1 MAKARKPVVEP
12 IEDDD
17 AYTGGL
23 TPNADAGVSLATL
36 RASGFFEEVT
46 DAHRA
51 KATAYFARIETRRR
65 AAMQPDLVEMM
76 GGRHG
81 A

>member
-1 MAKARKPVVEP
+1 MARARKTASAE
-12 IEDDD
+12 IDDD
-17 AYTGGL
+17 EAYTGGL
-23 TPNADAGVSLATL
+23 TPHADAGLSLAAL
-36 RASGFFEEVT
+36 RAGGFFDAVT

-51 KATAYFARIETRRR
+51 KAKAYFARIETRRR

-76 GGRHG
+76 GVEHG